1 MDKNFDDIHKT
12 CYDSITKCDGDIR
25 KELFAN
31 VVLSGGTT
39 MFPGIVERMN
49 KELMT
54 LAPANTRVI
63 AAPTRKYSV
72 WIGGSILASQST
84 MKEMWLSMQ
93 EYERFGPSV
102 VHKKFP

>member
-54 LAPANTRVI
+54 LAPKGHRCTNKKI
-63 AAPTRKYSV
+63 QCLDWWLYL
-72 WIGGSILASQST
+72 GLSINH
-84 MKEMWLSMQ
+84 
-93 EYERFGPSV
+93 ERDV
-102 VHKKFP
+102 AVNARI